1 MKLILFEIMILKNQ
15 LSGTKC
21 DYEKKSEFGSERK
34 PNVGFF
40 FFVFSLNC
48 GGGFH
53 F

>member
-21 DYEKKSEFGSERK
+21 DYERKSEFGSERK

-40 FFVFSLNC
+40 LVFSLNG